1 MSTISIKGLPSL
13 DGNLLKP
20 LFEYLLKACPKPDE
34 GDDGGDALSHVMFT
48 TDLSVVA
55 CDGARWHA
63 VHLPAVDGL
72 EFPDPYAVTRQSLE
86 DFVKLLRAGCSIV
99 GKANRLAVF
108 IDHYP
113 DSEPGLRFIV
123 EREGELWPFTM
134 TRAHFLGPTPR
145 RWVPP
150 VAADAPLL
158 TAEPPRLNGK
168 HLSEATCLDETV
180 ARWRQAEEGGPVR
193 IDLTTTVR
201 DIEGQM
207 VTATAVLLPLGQRA
221 RLLDQKQKEL
231 FARENPGE
239 QPGTSILSLV
249 IDGPKGVERPGGF
262 RSVDEAVDAL
272 RPRAGSGIDSVTFTG
287 PDGSSATLVSKENQ
301 KLIASLRGAGYVN
314 AAGDL
319 EVALKTGK
327 HVAMAIARAQA
338 ANLQNKDIPRRCY
351 PDALDAA
358 DGDGKKAKEGKDL
371 GHYEGDQLVPG
382 GLGPKR
388 IRQPTAGG
396 RELRDQ
402 LGAPSTKRA
411 PAAPP
416 APKAAKRD
424 AKAGTKGKGKRS

>member
-72 EFPDPYAVTRQSLE
+72 LFPEPYAVTRQSLE

-113 DSEPGLRFIV
+113 EGEPGLRFVV

-145 RWVPP
+145 RWLPP

-207 VTATAVLLPLGQRA
+207 VIATAVLLPLGQRA

-249 IDGPKGVERPGGF
+249 IDGPKGVERPGGM
-262 RSVDEAVDAL
+262 RSVDEAIDAL
-272 RPRAGSGIDSVTFTG
+272 RPKRGSGIESITFSSPGSEPVTLTAESRRRI
-287 PDGSSATLVSKENQ
+287 DA
-301 KLIASLRGAGYVN
+301 
-314 AAGDL
+314 
-319 EVALKTGK
+319 ALKSE
-327 HVAMAIARAQA
+327 
-338 ANLQNKDIPRRCY
+338 
-351 PDALDAA
+351 
-358 DGDGKKAKEGKDL
+358 AKEGKEL

-402 LGAPSTKRA
+402 LGSPSTKRA
-411 PAAPP
+411 PATAP
-416 APKAAKRD
+416 APKAAKRG
-424 AKAGTKGKGKRS
+424 AAGPRGKGKRS

>member
-1 MSTISIKGLPSL
+1 MSNISIKGLPSL

-20 LFEYLLKACPKPDE
+20 LFEYLLKACPKADE

-63 VHLPAVDGL
+63 VHLPAVEGL
-72 EFPDPYAVTRQSLE
+72 LFPEPYAVTRQSLE

-113 DSEPGLRFIV
+113 EGEPGLRFII

-134 TRAHFLGPTPR
+134 SRAHFLGPTPR

-193 IDLTTTVR
+193 IDLATTVR
-201 DIEGQM
+201 DVESQM
-207 VTATAVLLPLGQRA
+207 VIATAVLLPLGVRA

-231 FARENPGE
+231 FARENPGAE
-239 QPGTSILSLV
+239 PGTSILSLV
-249 IDGPKGVERPGGF
+249 IDGPKGVERPGEVIF
-262 RSVDEAVDAL
+262 DAT
-272 RPRAGSGIDSVTFTG
+272 RPRRVRDDDDDGMPPGMAEMLDPG
-287 PDGSSATLVSKENQ
+287 PT
-301 KLIASLRGAGYVN
+301 
-314 AAGDL
+314 AAR
-319 EVALKTGK
+319 EVKPK
-327 HVAMAIARAQA
+327 
-338 ANLQNKDIPRRCY
+338 PRN
-351 PDALDAA
+351 
-358 DGDGKKAKEGKDL
+358 
-371 GHYEGDQLVPG
+371 
-382 GLGPKR
+382 
-388 IRQPTAGG
+388 PTAGG

-411 PAAPP
+411 PAAAP
-416 APKAAKRD
+416 APKSAKRGGG
-424 AKAGTKGKGKRS
+424 KAGPKGKGKRS